1 MSSITP
7 FKPHL
12 FGFVLLNKKRIGSC
26 VPFQFNNEVY
36 VLTCGHVLFGLKQDR
51 DLKDNDKVEVE
62 THFGCYSLRS
72 VVTSRDF
79 SKEYDLALLK
89 LEVEPKEHFLE
100 LEFSAISENPLFTQN
115 FYFVTKHVNDSNLA
129 DLTPLKIETPPNLT
143 KSQHLLTFEKQAFV
157 NYYIGAYAGDAFK
170 GISGSGLFYCS
181 DDKIVLSGI
190 ILSLETA
197 SIEPHGTYVDADVI
211 SSILNDLN
219 IFDIKKLDED
229 RTVIG
234 QILSECVDKT
244 HDESIN
250 NWISAH
256 SNESDNIVRKMKTL
270 YDEGDVPGEVKKV
283 VSNFLDG
290 DRIVKSWKKNNT
302 SVYNQYQES
311 NYVTASEHHK
321 YSVDSK
327 SKAQQAYRDLLK
339 QHKDIL
345 NDSFSELNG
354 KKIPLKET
362 TLVANRDLSQW
373 LAICDLN
380 FTIE

>member
-1 MSSITP
+1 MQ
-7 FKPHL
+7 FKPYL
-12 FGFVLLNKKRIGSC
+12 FGFVLLNERKIGSC

-36 VLTCGHVLFGLKQDR
+36 ALTCGHVLFGLEQDT
-51 DLKDNDKVEVE
+51 DLKGTDKVKVE
-62 THFGCYSLRS
+62 THFGCYSLSS

-79 SKEYDLALLK
+79 SKEHDLALLK
-89 LEVEPKEHFLE
+89 LEVESKEHFLE
-100 LEFSAISENPLFTQN
+100 LEFSSISVNPLLTQH
-115 FYFVTKHVNDSNLA
+115 FYLVTKHLNDANLA
-129 DLTPLKIETPPNLT
+129 DVSPLKIETPPNLT
-143 KSQHLLTFEKQAFV
+143 KHQYLLTFEKQVFM
-157 NYYIGAYAGDAFK
+157 NYYVGAYSDDAFK

-181 DDKIVLSGI
+181 GDKVVLSGI
-190 ILSLETA
+190 ILSLGKS
-197 SIEPHGTYVDADVI
+197 SIESHGTYVGADVI
-211 SSILNDLN
+211 SSILVGLN
-219 IFDIKKLDED
+219 LFDIKQLDED
-229 RTVIG
+229 RNVIG

-256 SNESDNIVRKMKTL
+256 SNESDNIVRKMQTL

-290 DRIVKSWKKNNT
+290 DRIVKNWKKNNT

-311 NYVTASEHHK
+311 TYVTASEHHK
-321 YSVDSK
+321 YTVNSK
-327 SKAQQAYRDLLK
+327 SKAQQAYRELLK

-354 KKIPLKET
+354 KKVPLKET